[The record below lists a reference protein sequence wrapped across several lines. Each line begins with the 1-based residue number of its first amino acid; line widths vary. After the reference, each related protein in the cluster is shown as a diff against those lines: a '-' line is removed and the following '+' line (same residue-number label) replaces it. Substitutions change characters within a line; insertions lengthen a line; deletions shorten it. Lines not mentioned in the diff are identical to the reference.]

1 MCGIVG
7 YLGLPGSASKNANA
21 VLEVMARAIE
31 ARGPDDHGAWHDH
44 DAGIGLGHRRLAI
57 VDLSPAGHQPM
68 TAASGRFVLV
78 FNGEIYNHLALREA
92 LNEEHGIDWRGH
104 SDTETLLAAF
114 DAWGIESTVK
124 RCEGMFAFA
133 VWNRQNRSL
142 TLGRDRAGEKP
153 LYYGWQG
160 SGSDRTLLFGS
171 ELKALKAHP
180 TFNGAINRDA
190 ITLLLRHN
198 YIPAPYSIY
207 EGISKL
213 PPATLATFEWSE
225 CTGGEAMLTEYW
237 SLRKAAE
244 PRRRS
249 PAAAPRAA
257 VAELDS
263 LLHSVIGQQMIA
275 DVPLGAFLSGG
286 VDSSTIVAIMQRLS
300 DKPIKTFTIG
310 FAEERFDEAPYAK
323 KVAEHLGTHHTELYV
338 SPEQA
343 LAIIP
348 KLPEIYCEPFSD
360 SSQVPT
366 YLVSALTREHVTV
379 ALSGDAGD
387 ELFAGYSRY
396 QATADVW
403 GKLSRIPRSMRQ
415 LGSVGMTMLS
425 PDVWNRLADH
435 VPSLKRRLGN
445 NVGDKLH
452 KASSVLASEGIGDLY
467 RGLVSHW
474 HTPSQVVLGGS
485 EPSTQLTHPSP
496 DLMRLDPIERMM
508 FLDFMS
514 YLPDDILTKVD
525 RASMAVSLETRVP
538 FLDHR
543 VIEFAWSLPLDYKLR
558 NGEGKW
564 ILRQVLDNYVP
575 RSLIERPK
583 MGFGIPLDSW
593 LRGPLRDWAETLLS
607 EERLIREGFFAP
619 APIRQKWQEHV
630 RGSRN
635 WAYHLWNIL
644 MFQAWLENECA

>member
-7 YLGLPGSASKNANA
+7 YLGMPGSAWQNANGI
-21 VLEVMARAIE
+21 LEVMAQAIE
-31 ARGPDDHGAWHDH
+31 ARGPDDHGAWHDPA
-44 DAGIGLGHRRLAI
+44 AGIGLGHRRLAI

-78 FNGEIYNHLALREA
+78 FNGEIYNHLELREA
-92 LNEEHGIDWRGH
+92 LIKEHDIEWRGH
-104 SDTETLLAAF
+104 SDTETLLACF
-114 DAWGIESTVK
+114 DTWGIESTVK
-124 RCEGMFAFA
+124 RCVGMFAFA
-133 VWNRQNRSL
+133 VWDRQSRSL

-180 TFNGAINRDA
+180 AFNGAINRDA
-190 ITLLLRHN
+190 IMLLLRHN

-225 CTGGEAMLTEYW
+225 RTGAEALLTEYW
-237 SLRKAAE
+237 SFREAVE
-244 PRRRS
+244 PCRRS
-249 PAAAPRAA
+249 PAADPQAA
-257 VAELDS
+257 VAELDG

-300 DKPIKTFTIG
+300 GKPIKTFTVG
-310 FAEERFDEAPYAK
+310 FAEKRFDEAPHAK
-323 KVAEHLGTHHTELYV
+323 RVAEHLGTDHTELYV

-343 LAIIP
+343 LAVIP

-387 ELFAGYSRY
+387 ELFAGYTRY
-396 QATADVW
+396 QATAGVW

-415 LGSVGMTMLS
+415 LGSASITMLS
-425 PDVWNRLADH
+425 PNAWNTLADY
-435 VPSLKRRLGN
+435 VPPLKRRLGN

-452 KASSVLASEGIGDLY
+452 KASGVLASEGVGDLY
-467 RGLVSHW
+467 RGIVSHW
-474 HTPSQVVLGGS
+474 PDPSRVVLGGS
-485 EPSTQLTHPSP
+485 EPPTQLTRESP

-508 FLDFMS
+508 FLDSVS

-543 VIEFAWSLPLDYKLR
+543 LIEFAWGLPLDYKLR

-564 ILRQVLDNYVP
+564 ILRQVLDKYVP

-583 MGFGIPLDSW
+583 MGFGIPLDNW
-593 LRGPLRDWAETLLS
+593 LRGPLRDWAEALLS
-607 EERLIREGFFAP
+607 EERLIREGYFEP
-619 APIRQKWQEHV
+619 APIRQKWHEHMQ
-630 RGSRN
+630 GSRN
-635 WAYHLWNIL
+635 WAYHLWDIL
-644 MFQAWLENECA
+644 MFQAWLESACA